1 MTYFHTGIRTIIG
14 AESFHCPVRDGKEWD
29 QLAMV
34 VKHNFCAGLHEV
46 HAAWRIHRVWN
57 QGNFCIASVGITV
70 GFDRIDSRR
79 GEP

>member
-1 MTYFHTGIRTIIG
+1 
-14 AESFHCPVRDGKEWD
+14 
-29 QLAMV
+29 MV